1 MLPPRLYTGEICYQV
16 EQLLYISV
24 FVHQN
29 MCCNNHHYERDATY
43 SKYCIY
49 CIVRI
54 IHCFYITFELGSVS
68 SFNCLYN
75 NYLIVFYM
83 MKHEIS
89 YNVFL

>member
-1 MLPPRLYTGEICYQV
+1 MKEMLLIK
-16 EQLLYISV
+16 
-24 FVHQN
+24 
-29 MCCNNHHYERDATY
+29 
-43 SKYCIY
+43 KYCIY

-54 IHCFYITFELGSVS
+54 THRFHITFELGSVS